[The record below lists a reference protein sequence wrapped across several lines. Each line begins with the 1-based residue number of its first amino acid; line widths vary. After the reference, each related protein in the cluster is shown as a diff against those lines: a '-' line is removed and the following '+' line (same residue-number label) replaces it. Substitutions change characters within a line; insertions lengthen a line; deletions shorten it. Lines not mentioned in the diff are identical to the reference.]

1 MCVCV
6 CTVTDFSAAA
16 LPIGVKFCT
25 AVRPH
30 LRQVIS
36 YFVGIA
42 PWGDGQVLGVK
53 GVIWRGML
61 LVEALL
67 LFFLLVVTC
76 CTFCFWVWKISPT
89 GIPPAANAFS
99 AYSRRQNASRR
110 KEKLSFSVKFS
121 CMNYNNFIAVQCYGG
136 Q

>member
-42 PWGDGQVLGVK
+42 PWGMGK
-53 GVIWRGML
+53 FWASRGVIWRGML
-61 LVEALL
+61 LVEAFVVVFSSSRYVLHF
-67 LFFLLVVTC
+67 LFLGLEERRDFSHWDPPGRKRV
-76 CTFCFWVWKISPT
+76 F
-89 GIPPAANAFS
+89 GIF
-99 AYSRRQNASRR
+99 
-110 KEKLSFSVKFS
+110 
-121 CMNYNNFIAVQCYGG
+121 
-136 Q
+136 